1 MSEQLRESLSAAM
14 DDEADAFE
22 LRRVLDEAK
31 ADADLREQWYRFHV
45 VRDALSSGTEH
56 YRPELRERIW
66 AALNEPEADG
76 DVAELV
82 LTEPGDGPA
91 HARNPW
97 WGRATGAAVAAT
109 VAAVVVLSAGLFEE
123 EEAPQV
129 ATRNATP
136 ALEGSAALVPV
147 MHQQIHAADR
157 QRHNGFVLH
166 HYQQKAM
173 NTSGVGAFVK
183 LATFRNTPRDMRPLV
198 ETPAA
203 EGDQAAP

>member
-1 MSEQLRESLSAAM
+1 M

-31 ADADLREQWYRFHV
+31 ADPDLREQWYRFHV
-45 VRDALSSGTEH
+45 VRDALRSGTEH
-56 YRPELRERIW
+56 YRPELRDRIW
-66 AALNEPEADG
+66 AALNEPEAD
-76 DVAELV
+76 DEVAELV
-82 LTEPGDGPA
+82 LTEPGGAPA

-109 VAAVVVLSAGLFEE
+109 VAVVVVLSAGVFEE
-123 EEAPQV
+123 QEVPQV
-129 ATRNATP
+129 ANQPATP
-136 ALEGSAALVPV
+136 SLEGSAALVPV

-157 QRHNGFVLH
+157 QRHNGFLLH

-173 NTSGVGAFVK
+173 NTSNVGAFVK
-183 LATFRNTPRDMRPLV
+183 LATFRSTPIDMRPLE

-203 EGDQAAP
+203 AGEQAAP